1 MKINLS
7 HAFASQ
13 RVAIKQV
20 EEKIWLVSF
29 MRYDFGYFDHET
41 CRIESAENPFAAK
54 KRVTHVSGPKRH
66 PSHRNAHIGSV
77 APPAGVEPTTY
88 RLGGGRSIH

>member
-1 MKINLS
+1 LDAAPIGSVPMKINLS

-29 MRYDFGYFDHET
+29 MRYDLGYFDHET
-41 CRIESAENPFAAK
+41 PRIESAENPFAAK
-54 KRVTHVSGPKRH
+54 KGLPMSPV
-66 PSHRNAHIGSV
+66 
-77 APPAGVEPTTY
+77 
-88 RLGGGRSIH
+88 